1 LTNTEQQCIIQG
13 KGDDRVA
20 FGDKLKKLRTDRSWS
35 QAEAGKAIGVSER
48 VYGYY
53 ETNERTPAKP
63 EVIQSIMDT
72 FGVSFEYLFSPE
84 EAFQIEAS
92 QKYGSIGNKQAQTI
106 LKGADTLFA
115 GGEIDE
121 DAKDEMFEI
130 LSKLYFEAKKI
141 NKEKYGR
148 K

>member
-1 LTNTEQQCIIQG
+1 M
-13 KGDDRVA
+13 A
-20 FGDKLKKLRTDRSWS
+20 FGDKLKKLRADRGWS

-53 ETNERTPAKP
+53 ETNERTPSKP

-72 FGVSFEYLFSPE
+72 FGVSFEFLFTPE

-92 QKYGSIGNKQAQTI
+92 QRYGSIGNRQAQNV
-106 LKGADTLFA
+106 LKGADSLFA
-115 GGEIDE
+115 GGELDE
-121 DAKDEMFEI
+121 EAKDEMFEI

-148 K
+148 KKD